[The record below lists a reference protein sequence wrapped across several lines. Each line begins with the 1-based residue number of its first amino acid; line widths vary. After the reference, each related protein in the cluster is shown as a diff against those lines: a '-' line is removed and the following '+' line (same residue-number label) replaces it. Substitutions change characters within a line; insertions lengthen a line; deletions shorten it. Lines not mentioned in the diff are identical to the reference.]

1 MRCTKGHPN
10 TGNKAVGSL
19 EYPVVLV
26 SSEELV
32 K

>member
-10 TGNKAVGSL
+10 TGNKAAGSL
-19 EYPVVLV
+19 EYPTILV
-26 SSEELV
+26 QREELV